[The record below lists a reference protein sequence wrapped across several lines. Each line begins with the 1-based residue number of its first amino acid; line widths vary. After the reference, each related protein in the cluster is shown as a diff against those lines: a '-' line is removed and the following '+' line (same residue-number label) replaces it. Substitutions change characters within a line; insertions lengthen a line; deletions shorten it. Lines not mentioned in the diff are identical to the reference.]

1 MCTEHSTSRSPST
14 PANHRGQ
21 DRRGYVLFERS
32 LVAQPARDNRHS
44 PGCRVLLRQRIR
56 GARRH
61 RRPHWCAVRAA
72 VLPLR
77 SQVARGAA
85 ELNKQRVIH
94 FLPPRAEMMAGT
106 SFPRWVTTF
115 EGLSPSDTCHT
126 HTRSHSLLRLLGP
139 LRLGR
144 RRTPSSIKSNSR
156 TLSCGGSETTTVPPF
171 FHSTAF
177 FFCADR
183 SSWQTKL
190 RQKMVATRVAFAT
203 ATTALL
209 SGVEYL
215 RPPNGEPLVACTSYF
230 GLFFVA
236 RNRHLPYSLG

>member
-1 MCTEHSTSRSPST
+1 MYSRSRSPST

-44 PGCRVLLRQRIR
+44 PGCGVLLRQGIR

-61 RRPHWCAVRAA
+61 RRPHRCAVRAA

-126 HTRSHSLLRLLGP
+126 HTRSHSHLRLLGP
-139 LRLGR
+139 FGALAAAARRARSNLTLGPRVELWGVGNNHRAPFVLSR
-144 RRTPSSIKSNSR
+144 R
-156 TLSCGGSETTTVPPF
+156 
-171 FHSTAF
+171 
-177 FFCADR
+177 
-183 SSWQTKL
+183 
-190 RQKMVATRVAFAT
+190 
-203 ATTALL
+203 
-209 SGVEYL
+209 
-215 RPPNGEPLVACTSYF
+215 
-230 GLFFVA
+230 
-236 RNRHLPYSLG
+236 